1 MTNRSTNEEL
11 QERYEFAAQLI
22 GEGHSKSQIVK
33 TLVQEY
39 DVTPQQARTYKRE
52 GAKIFRE
59 TIYELGEE
67 VGKKDTTVAD
77 AIELEFFVIGDNL
90 KEDRI
95 RAAEDGNWTAVA
107 SINKTRL
114 KHLDMARVIDPGS
127 FWAKEEEN
135 YCKAVAMENIEENF
149 PSKSLKGYISGQ
161 WESNKF
167 PKPTEKEEKE
177 WEKMAKEKNLDITG
191 EVLKDCPF

>member
-22 GEGHSKSQIVK
+22 GKGHSRSQIVK
-33 TLVQEY
+33 TLVEEY

-52 GAKIFRE
+52 GTKIFRE
-59 TIYELGEE
+59 TIYETEE
-67 VGKKDTTVAD
+67 GGNNRTTVAD
-77 AIELEFFVIGDNL
+77 AIELDFMVKGDKIKEHIL
-90 KEDRI
+90 K
-95 RAAEDGNWTAVA
+95 AAEAENWTAVA
-107 SINKTRL
+107 SMHKTHL
-114 KHLDMARVIDPGS
+114 KHIDMARVIAPQS

-135 YCKAVAMENIEENF
+135 YQMAVAMENVEENL
-149 PSKSLKGYISGQ
+149 PSKSTKGYISEQ

-167 PKPTEKEEKE
+167 PKPTDKEEKE
-177 WEKMAKEKNLDITG
+177 WEKMAKEQNLDITG

>member
-11 QERYEFAAQLI
+11 QEKYEFAAQLI

-33 TLVQEY
+33 TLVEKY
-39 DVTPQQARTYKRE
+39 SVTPQQARTYKRE
-52 GAKIFRE
+52 GSKIFRE
-59 TIYELGEE
+59 TIYEPKVGA
-67 VGKKDTTVAD
+67 GKKDTTVAD

-114 KHLDMARVIDPGS
+114 KHIDMARVIDPGS
-127 FWAKEEEN
+127 FWAKDEEN
-135 YCKAVAMENIEENF
+135 YCVHAARNNIPTTKIDEEE
-149 PSKSLKGYISGQ
+149 I
-161 WESNKF
+161 
-167 PKPTEKEEKE
+167 
-177 WEKMAKEKNLDITG
+177 
-191 EVLKDCPF
+191 PF